1 MMQQVKIFSGNLF
14 WEKAKAILQKTGIF
28 WSLIILIIILANVA
42 PNFFTSSNFLNIS
55 KQASITSILAI
66 GMTFVLLSGGIDLSV
81 GSVVAVS
88 SVFAAYAGLE
98 AADSPL
104 IVCFAVAIFVGLACG
119 TINGIGVAYL
129 KFPPFI
135 MTLGMMGVARGLG
148 QVFTSG
154 KPIFGLVDGFAQ
166 VAGGVTFGIP
176 NLVYYMLIVFIVSIF
191 VLNMTVFGRRIYA
204 IGGNVDAARLS
215 GVNVKAHIMAVYMIS
230 GALAGLCGMLIAS
243 RITSG
248 NPTAA
253 MSYEMDAIAAA
264 VIGGVSMT
272 GGSGGVVGTIIGAF
286 ILIIIQN
293 GFDILGISPFYK
305 TIVQGSIILLA
316 VLMDIKSKST
326 I

>member
-1 MMQQVKIFSGNLF
+1 MKQEKNIADNLF
-14 WEKAKAILQKTGIF
+14 CAKAKVVLQKTGIF
-28 WSLIILIIILANVA
+28 WALIILIIILANVT
-42 PNFFTSSNFLNIS
+42 PNFFTSRNFLNIF

-81 GSVVAVS
+81 GSVVALS
-88 SVFAAYAGLE
+88 SVFAAYMGLE
-98 AADSPL
+98 ATNSPL
-104 IVCFAVAIFVGLACG
+104 IVCFAVAILVGLACG
-119 TINGIGVAYL
+119 AINGIGIAYI

-135 MTLGMMGVARGLG
+135 MTLGMMGIARGVG
-148 QVFTSG
+148 QVFTGG

-166 VAGGVTFGIP
+166 VAGGVTFAIP
-176 NLVYYMLIVFIVSIF
+176 NLVYYMLVVFLISMLI
-191 VLNMTVFGRRIYA
+191 LKMTVFGRRIYA
-204 IGGNVDAARLS
+204 IGGNAEAARLS
-215 GVNVKAHIMAVYMIS
+215 GVNVKAHIMTVYMIS

-264 VIGGVSMT
+264 VIGGISMT
-272 GGSGGVVGTIIGAF
+272 GGSGSVVGTIIGAF

-305 TIVQGSIILLA
+305 TIVQGGIILLA
-316 VLMDIKSKST
+316 VLLDIKSKAKK
-326 I
+326 